1 MSMMNYPSKNCSNF
15 WRTNKAKYFLRE
27 KQLTAINS
35 QVEELNSKLI
45 KAYEE
50 REELNTEKLII
61 QQQLTNSEDRFKEQ
75 MEKKEQMYNFMNDL
89 QDLLM
94 ITNNNDKDDQ
104 NRKNKGNLLSPYFNL
119 FFV

>member
-1 MSMMNYPSKNCSNF
+1 
-15 WRTNKAKYFLRE
+15 
-27 KQLTAINS
+27 
-35 QVEELNSKLI
+35 
-45 KAYEE
+45 
-50 REELNTEKLII
+50 
-61 QQQLTNSEDRFKEQ
+61 